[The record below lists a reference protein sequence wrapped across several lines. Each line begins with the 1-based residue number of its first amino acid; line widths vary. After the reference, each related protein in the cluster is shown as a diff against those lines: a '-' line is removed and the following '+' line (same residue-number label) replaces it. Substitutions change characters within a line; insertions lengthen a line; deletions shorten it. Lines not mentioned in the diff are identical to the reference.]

1 MQRKTCSDSVKE
13 MVTASHGKQTGLRNV
28 KLTRGQ
34 SLPIVNPPQRSTL
47 FSGRTSARRTSET
60 ISLKEKRDFFRK
72 YGPLGNSFSE
82 AAVKADMPSR
92 FSVDSMSAIQSSYTV
107 LDPTGR
113 KVYQWLLIVSIAVIY
128 FIWSVIFRVAFSS
141 VQSWLLWT
149 VLDAVF
155 YCIFVLDLVVQC
167 RTSHLKKVCHAHND
181 YNIVLK

>member
-1 MQRKTCSDSVKE
+1 MYRKTCSESAMKE
-13 MVTASHGKQTGLRNV
+13 VTASRRTG

-34 SLPIVNPPQRSTL
+34 SLPIVNPSQCSSSRN
-47 FSGRTSARRTSET
+47 SARRPSET
-60 ISLKEKRDFFRK
+60 FSRKEKRDFFRK

-82 AAVKADMPSR
+82 AAQKADKPSR
-92 FSVDSMSAIQSSYTV
+92 FSVDWKSSIHSSYTI

-113 KVYQWLLIVSIAVIY
+113 KVYQWLLIVSIAVTY
-128 FIWSVIFRVAFSS
+128 FIWSVIFRVAFTS

-167 RTSHLKKVCHAHND
+167 RTSYLKVCIYAIIIAR
-181 YNIVLK
+181 YRIIILLTVL